1 MMTKDLPW
9 RDAHRIRLHHFANNR
24 SLSPTSYIV
33 PDLGQGLDPNATAS
47 QRQTSSLSG
56 ESLSFGKEE
65 MLTKVANN
73 FFFDMKLAGDPIQ
86 CSEKDGTCED
96 ME

>member
-33 PDLGQGLDPNATAS
+33 PDLGQGLDPNATAV
-47 QRQTSSLSG
+47 QRHTPLE

-86 CSEKDGTCED
+86 CSEEDGTCED